1 MSQRTEKSEAD
12 DNVSDC
18 QRQTLN
24 GILNVRNEIQM
35 NQMESILFFDGNIN
49 LAAMYRNY
57 LLQCSRTEL
66 LIGLELEDGLADNKN
81 PLEKMKGTRNVCQ
94 IIYVC
99 FVWEKILM
107 TQFMEPRIP
116 TEFLKATLL
125 SYVDEMYEYLGP
137 QVDALKV
144 FTEFAN
150 FTNQNGLKDYEK
162 SNWYDVPPL
171 LRLIGTT
178 HICISQAGSKGAKSH
193 MTTTMKAL
201 PQGTIMMIWK
211 KYELENRVEDLK
223 TANDVSKWVGV
234 VCLDVKFKNLTVF
247 HLVFPLCVAGNM
259 DVRK

>member
-1 MSQRTEKSEAD
+1 MSERGEKTEAD
-12 DNVSDC
+12 NKEADC
-18 QRQTLN
+18 QRQKFN
-24 GILNVRNEIQM
+24 GIVNHTYETRVTQL
-35 NQMESILFFDGNIN
+35 ESVLFFDGNIN
-49 LAAMYRNY
+49 LAAIYRNY
-57 LLQCSRTEL
+57 LLQTSRAEL
-66 LIGLELEDGLADNKN
+66 LIGPDLEDALADNKN
-81 PLEKMKGTRNVCQ
+81 PLEKFKGTTNVCK

-99 FVWEKILM
+99 FVWEKNLT

-116 TEFLKATLL
+116 TEFIKATLL

-178 HICISQAGSKGAKSH
+178 HICISQAGSKCAKSY

-211 KYELENRVEDLK
+211 NYELETRVDDFK
-223 TANDVSKWVGV
+223 TANDVSKHAGIIYP
-234 VCLDVKFKNLTVF
+234 DVKIKNLT
-247 HLVFPLCVAGNM
+247 AYI
-259 DVRK
+259 